1 MFFFTDTNSRLQDR
15 ERSNLVVQLT
25 EQNQRLTSELQA
37 SALREQELAS
47 RISQLRDQVTDK
59 RQGYVYWVDH
69 YDNCISGVE
78 HLKILFETRLEMLS
92 RP

>member
-1 MFFFTDTNSRLQDR
+1 MCFFFSFTDTNSRLQDR

-59 RQGYVYWVDH
+59 RQGYVYWVGH
-69 YDNCISGVE
+69 YDICIPGVE
-78 HLKILFETRLEMLS
+78 HLKIL
-92 RP
+92 